1 MNKTV
6 LLVDDDRE
14 MLRLFQEALAPYR
27 ESFGVVAAGDG
38 VEALECLKRR
48 NISLV
53 VTDLKMPRMDGF
65 ELLAAIMESYPDIPV
80 IIMSGFNAPGIE
92 NMALRGGAV
101 GFIVKPFTVE
111 TLAHQILTMLRKETE
126 GGTLHNVSSSMF
138 LQLIEMEQKTCVIRL
153 ANRDSGRTGALFFVE
168 GELFDARVGAFQG
181 ERAAYEIFA
190 WDHVSLSIQ
199 NDCTV
204 RENRIRKDLNQLILE
219 AMRRKDEIAAGAGAP
234 AAAPPEESDSPPQR
248 LRAKIL
254 AAFGAQSGLEDI
266 IQNQDWRGRMK
277 RISACGERLK
287 LGRLV
292 LGYVDKADA
301 RDYILVP
308 GEDQAVAAVNPT
320 CPRDKLLQLLAE

>member
-1 MNKTV
+1 MIKTV

-14 MLRLFQEALAPYR
+14 MLRLFQEALTPYAGA
-27 ESFGVVAAGDG
+27 FGVMVAGDG
-38 VEALECLKRR
+38 MEALECLKQRS
-48 NISLV
+48 ISLV

-65 ELLAAIMESYPDIPV
+65 ELLATIMESYPDIPV
-80 IIMSGFNAPGIE
+80 IIMSGFSAPGIE
-92 NMALRGGAV
+92 SMALRGGAV
-101 GFIVKPFTVE
+101 GFIVKPFSVD
-111 TLAHQILTMLRKETE
+111 TLAHQIQTMLRKETE
-126 GGTLHNVSSSMF
+126 GGTLHNVSTSMF

-153 ANRDSGRTGALFFVE
+153 SNRDSGRTGALFFVE
-168 GELFDARVGAFQG
+168 GELFDARAGGLQG
-181 ERAAYEIFA
+181 ESAAYEIFA

-204 RENRIRKDLNQLILE
+204 RDNRIRKELNQLILE
-219 AMRRKDEIAAGAGAP
+219 AMRRKDEVAAGAGAP
-234 AAAPPEESDSPPQR
+234 AAVPAAETDSPLQR

-254 AAFGAQSGLEDI
+254 TAFGAQSGLEDI
-266 IQNQDWRGRMK
+266 IQNQDWGGRMK
-277 RISACGERLK
+277 RISTCGERLK

-308 GEDQAVAAVNPT
+308 GEAQAVVAVSPT